1 MPIPHYV
8 HVWLAKAELTA
19 VAEKTFRHLRS
30 TAASHPEV
38 HFIAVSHS
46 NTAATQTWLSSIDGA
61 GQVQMLVD
69 SERKLYAQWGLGVS
83 SFWHVLNP
91 WSLWSVYKT
100 GKQEGIWNRPTE
112 SGNRWQTAGSFGVDQ
127 QGIVRWSRKAGTAS
141 EVVDFQQAVQAV
153 LP

>member
-1 MPIPHYV
+1 MLIHGLQIQKV
-8 HVWLAKAELTA
+8 IA
-19 VAEKTFRHLRS
+19 VAEKTFRDFRS

-46 NTAATQTWLSSIDGA
+46 ALAATEKWLSSVGGA

-91 WSLWSVYKT
+91 WSLWSVYRT
-100 GKQEGIWNRPTE
+100 GKQDGIWNRPTE
-112 SGNRWQTAGSFGVDQ
+112 SGSRWQTAGSFGVDW
-127 QGIVRWSRKAGTAS
+127 QGIVQWSRKAGTAD
-141 EVVDFQQAVQAV
+141 EVVDFREAVQAV
-153 LP
+153 LA